1 MHYAPRRLREEREL
15 RLAAADDI
23 RSLREKRP
31 EIVGRK
37 ISPLSPPRFPVEN
50 EAYEFLHPPL
60 DADVMSE
67 TRALVREMERRG
79 TLFGVTVRMV
89 AAIGIAAI
97 IALFFVVMVPTA
109 RQPDSMQSFFAAGQS
124 STAALTQRSERRR
137 PEAGTC
143 RIPFAAGVRRHRTSR
158 RTRATGKGIR
168 QDPSAVSAVASE
180 GKPERIGSIT
190 APQQTITTNKINGGR
205 QRNVLSVV

>member
-1 MHYAPRRLREEREL
+1 MSVASESEPVGPHDPTYYAPRRLREEREQ

-23 RSLREKRP
+23 QALREKRP
-31 EIVGRK
+31 DTVGRK
-37 ISPLSPPRFPVEN
+37 ISPPAPLDSQVEN
-50 EAYEFLHPPL
+50 EAYEFVHPPL

-124 STAALTQRSERRR
+124 STAALSQHDQSEDVPKPALAEFRSLLASGDTAQAAERAQ
-137 PEAGTC
+137 PEKESDKVLQQ
-143 RIPFAAGVRRHRTSR
+143 FLQW
-158 RTRATGKGIR
+158 R
-168 QDPSAVSAVASE
+168 QKRNPSESA
-180 GKPERIGSIT
+180 
-190 APQQTITTNKINGGR
+190 Q
-205 QRNVLSVV
+205 